1 VESSSSDN
9 QTADRIVVGI
19 GSGGPDHYCAALGL
33 AAYMSS
39 HRDATI
45 TLVHGCLPRLSI
57 ATEAGHE
64 RHLVRG
70 RELVEEA
77 RVALSALVDP
87 RTHISVAV
95 LPQTGIEALLQESQM
110 AATLIVQRRRIATL
124 SRAFRGT
131 TSHTVAAQ
139 AACPVIVVRHD
150 QYDADQYDADQYDA
164 DQSDPDHPDQSDPD
178 QSHAESRRG
187 IVVGVAPHSGLLALG
202 IGVAEAAAR
211 RCPLTAVYVWDLQFS
226 PTYGGWIDPDDE
238 ELAEATKWADSF
250 LASAVFEVARQ
261 HPEVEIRARSVR
273 GVIEDGL
280 LQECAN
286 AELLV
291 VERHRDAHLASIGL
305 GKLTRH
311 LIDQAPCPV
320 MITPQS
326 AGVDHPD
333 DVGTPETKITRRS

>member
-1 VESSSSDN
+1 VLGVPVESSSSDN
-9 QTADRIVVGI
+9 RTVDRIVVGI
-19 GSGGPDHYCAALGL
+19 GSGGPDHYRAALSV
-33 AAYMSS
+33 AAGISRQ
-39 HRDATI
+39 RDVTI
-45 TLVHGCLPRLSI
+45 TLAHGCLPRLAI

-70 RELVEEA
+70 QELVEEA

-87 RTHISVAV
+87 RIRISVAV
-95 LPQTGIEALLQESQM
+95 LPQTGVEALLQESQT

-131 TSHTVAAQ
+131 TSHAVAAQ

-150 QYDADQYDADQYDA
+150 QF
-164 DQSDPDHPDQSDPD
+164 DPD
-178 QSHAESRRG
+178 QSNAESRQG
-187 IVVGVAPHSGLLALG
+187 VVVGVAPDAGPLALE
-202 IGVAEAAAR
+202 IGVAEASAR
-211 RCPLTAVYVWDLQFS
+211 KCPLTAVYVWDLQFS
-226 PTYGGWIDPDDE
+226 PTYGSRIDPDDE
-238 ELAEATKWADSF
+238 ELAEATNWADSF
-250 LASAVFEVARQ
+250 LTRAVSEVARR
-261 HPEVEIRARSVR
+261 HPDVKIHARSVR

-305 GKLTRH
+305 GKLTRQ
-311 LIDQAPCPV
+311 LIDKASCPV

-326 AGVDHPD
+326 AAVDHPD
-333 DVGTPETKITRRS
+333 DVGTPDPKITRRP

>member
-1 VESSSSDN
+1 MESSSSDN
-9 QTADRIVVGI
+9 QTVDRIVVGV
-19 GSGGPDHYCAALGL
+19 GSGGPDHYRAGLGL

-45 TLVHGCLPRLSI
+45 TLVHGSLPRLSI

-87 RTHISVAV
+87 GIHISVAV
-95 LPQTGIEALLQESQM
+95 LPQTGVEALLHESQT

-150 QYDADQYDADQYDA
+150 QSDP
-164 DQSDPDHPDQSDPD
+164 DQSDPDQSDLD

-187 IVVGVAPHSGLLALG
+187 VVVGVAPHSGLLALG

-238 ELAEATKWADSF
+238 ELAEATKWADF
-250 LASAVFEVARQ
+250 FVASAVSEVARQ
-261 HPEVEIRARSVR
+261 HPDVEIRARSVR

-320 MITPQS
+320 MITPPS
-326 AGVDHPD
+326 AAVDHPD
-333 DVGTPETKITRRS
+333 DVGTPEAKITRRP

>member
-9 QTADRIVVGI
+9 QTVDRIVVGV
-19 GSGGPDHYCAALGL
+19 GSGGPDHYRAALGL

-45 TLVHGCLPRLSI
+45 TLVHGSLPRLSI

-87 RTHISVAV
+87 RIHISVAV
-95 LPQTGIEALLQESQM
+95 LPQTGVEALLHESQT

-139 AACPVIVVRHD
+139 ATCPVIVVRHD
-150 QYDADQYDADQYDA
+150 QSDH
-164 DQSDPDHPDQSDPD
+164 DQSDPDQSDPDQSDPD
-178 QSHAESRRG
+178 QSHAGSRRG
-187 IVVGVAPHSGLLALG
+187 VVVGVAPHSGLLALG

-226 PTYGGWIDPDDE
+226 PTYGGWIDPDNE

-250 LASAVFEVARQ
+250 LASAVSEVARQ
-261 HPEVEIRARSVR
+261 HPDVEIRARSVR

-326 AGVDHPD
+326 AAVDHPD
-333 DVGTPETKITRRS
+333 DVGPPEAKITRRP

>member
-1 VESSSSDN
+1 MESSSSDN
-9 QTADRIVVGI
+9 QTGDRIVVGI
-19 GSGGPDHYCAALGL
+19 GSGGPDHYGAALGL

-45 TLVHGCLPRLSI
+45 TLVHGSLPRLSI
-57 ATEAGHE
+57 ATDAGHE

-87 RTHISVAV
+87 RIHISVAV
-95 LPQTGIEALLQESQM
+95 LPQTGVEALLHESQT

-139 AACPVIVVRHD
+139 ATCPVIVVRHD
-150 QYDADQYDADQYDA
+150 QSDH
-164 DQSDPDHPDQSDPD
+164 DQSDPDQSDPD
-178 QSHAESRRG
+178 QSHAGSRRG
-187 IVVGVAPHSGLLALG
+187 VVVGVAPHSGLLALG

-226 PTYGGWIDPDDE
+226 PTYGGWIDPDNE

-250 LASAVFEVARQ
+250 LASAVSEVARQ
-261 HPEVEIRARSVR
+261 HPDVEIRARSVR

-311 LIDQAPCPV
+311 LID
-320 MITPQS
+320 
-326 AGVDHPD
+326 
-333 DVGTPETKITRRS
+333 

>member
-1 VESSSSDN
+1 MESSSSDN
-9 QTADRIVVGI
+9 QTVDRIVVGI
-19 GSGGPDHYCAALGL
+19 GSGGPDHYRAALGL

-87 RTHISVAV
+87 RTHISVAA
-95 LPQTGIEALLQESQM
+95 LPQTGVEALLHESQT

-150 QYDADQYDADQYDA
+150 QYDADQ
-164 DQSDPDHPDQSDPD
+164 SDPDHPDQSDPD

-187 IVVGVAPHSGLLALG
+187 VVVGVAPHSGLLALG

-250 LASAVFEVARQ
+250 LASAVSEVARQ
-261 HPEVEIRARSVR
+261 HPDVEIRARSVR

-326 AGVDHPD
+326 AAVDHPD
-333 DVGTPETKITRRS
+333 DVDTPETKITRRS

>member
-1 VESSSSDN
+1 MESSSSDSR
-9 QTADRIVVGI
+9 TVDRLVVGI
-19 GSGGPDHYCAALGL
+19 GSGGLDHYRAALSV
-33 AAYMSS
+33 AAGMSRQ
-39 HRDATI
+39 RDATI
-45 TLVHGCLPRLSI
+45 TLAHGCLPRLSI

-77 RVALSALVDP
+77 RVALSAMVDP
-87 RTHISVAV
+87 RTRISVAV
-95 LPQTGIEALLQESQM
+95 LPQNAVEALLQESQT
-110 AATLIVQRRRIATL
+110 ATTLIVQRRRIATL

-131 TSHTVAAQ
+131 TSYTVAAQ

-150 QYDADQYDADQYDA
+150 Q
-164 DQSDPDHPDQSDPD
+164 SETD

-187 IVVGVAPHSGLLALG
+187 VVAGVAPHSGLLALK

-250 LASAVFEVARQ
+250 LTRAVSEVARQ
-261 HPEVEIRARSVR
+261 HPDVEIHARSVR
-273 GVIEDGL
+273 GVIADGL
-280 LQECAN
+280 LQECED
-286 AELLV
+286 AELLI
-291 VERHRDAHLASIGL
+291 VERHRDAHLASSGL

-320 MITPQS
+320 MITPHS
-326 AGVDHPD
+326 DAVDHPD
-333 DVGTPETKITRRS
+333 DIGTTQPKITRRS

>member
-19 GSGGPDHYCAALGL
+19 GSGGPDHYRAALGL

-150 QYDADQYDADQYDA
+150 QSDH
-164 DQSDPDHPDQSDPD
+164 DQSDADQSDPD

-187 IVVGVAPHSGLLALG
+187 VVVGVAPHSGLLALG

-250 LASAVFEVARQ
+250 LASAVSEVARQ
-261 HPEVEIRARSVR
+261 HPDVEIRARSVR
-273 GVIEDGL
+273 GVIEDGI

-326 AGVDHPD
+326 AAVDHPD
-333 DVGTPETKITRRS
+333 DVGPPEAKITRRP